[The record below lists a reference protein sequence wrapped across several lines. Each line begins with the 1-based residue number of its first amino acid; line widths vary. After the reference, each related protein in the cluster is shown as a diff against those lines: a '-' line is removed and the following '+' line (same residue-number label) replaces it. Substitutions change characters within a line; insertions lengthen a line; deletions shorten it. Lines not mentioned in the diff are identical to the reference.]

1 MKYSAAIGRAIPC
14 SVFGLLGGGYLAS
27 LLVAVGIGFSNPSP
41 QVHDWLSAPIA
52 AFPLLAVALPAAAP
66 VTLFVG
72 CPLYAALLQ
81 RGLVSVVSVLLVVL
95 VVAGATAVLVD
106 PAVGFLVA
114 LYGTSIGLVTHAAQ
128 RVRSNNSSKPTPL
141 RGAA

>member
-1 MKYSAAIGRAIPC
+1 MKYSTAIGRAIPC
-14 SVFGLLGGGYLAS
+14 GIVGLFGGGYLAS
-27 LLVAVGIGFSNPSP
+27 LLIAVGIAFSNPSP
-41 QVHDWLSAPIA
+41 QAHDWLSAPIA
-52 AFPLLAVALPAAAP
+52 AFPLLAVALLAAAP
-66 VTLFVG
+66 VTLLVG

-81 RGLVSVVSVLLVVL
+81 RSLASVVSVLLVVL
-95 VVAGATAVLVD
+95 VLAGATAVLVD

-114 LYGTSIGLVTHAAQ
+114 LYGTAIGLVTHTAQ